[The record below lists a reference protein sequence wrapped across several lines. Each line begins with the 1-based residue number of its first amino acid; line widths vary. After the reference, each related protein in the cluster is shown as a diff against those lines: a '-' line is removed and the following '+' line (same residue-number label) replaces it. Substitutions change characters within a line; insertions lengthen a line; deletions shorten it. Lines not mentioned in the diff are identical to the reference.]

1 MNTVCQHI
9 AHELRRLLRLC
20 ITSSTTPILTRT
32 YPLLLLMLSPGLRVV
47 HAERERD
54 PTQPRGPYA
63 RVDSTDQQSAD
74 GRQLA
79 VDAEAASSAPSGPGA
94 AANVVAASDHV
105 WQVVD
110 IEIT

>member
-1 MNTVCQHI
+1 MNTVSQHI

-54 PTQPRGPYA
+54 PAQP